1 MNQFRRVLL
10 QYIFFADALFIY
22 MAKIGLT
29 YSIFITLFVLV
40 YLHQSDSYFQLGQEK
55 GVSLNPWLKN
65 QNGRRLYLFEFIPL
79 YTTEFCTFVHLS
91 CITMIRLQ
99 VYLFPSILTHQFIH
113 EFGTYLNP
121 IFHLRIKHLLQNYWK
136 E

>member
-40 YLHQSDSYFQLGQEK
+40 LAALVRFLLSVEAGEGCVFE
-55 GVSLNPWLKN
+55 SLVKKSKWSKII
-65 QNGRRLYLFEFIPL
+65 FI
-79 YTTEFCTFVHLS
+79 
-91 CITMIRLQ
+91 
-99 VYLFPSILTHQFIH
+99 
-113 EFGTYLNP
+113 
-121 IFHLRIKHLLQNYWK
+121 
-136 E
+136 